1 MDIIIVGGGKVG
13 YYLLKSLHNKHE
25 VVLIE
30 KNKEI
35 CEKIAEEFSD
45 MILWGDGTS
54 LDVLKDAA
62 IEDANVV
69 VAATGKDEENII
81 ICQIAKMNFNIHKTI
96 ARVNNPKNINAFK
109 MLGVD
114 KTVCSTEV
122 IANMI
127 EMTFEEQ

>member
-1 MDIIIVGGGKVG
+1 MDIIIIGGGKVG
-13 YYLLKSLHNKHE
+13 YYLLKSLHKQHD

-30 KNKEI
+30 KNRAV
-35 CEKIAEEFSD
+35 CEKIAEEFTD

-54 LDVLKDAA
+54 LEVLKDAA

-81 ICQIAKMNFNIHKTI
+81 ICQIAKINFNISKTI
-96 ARVNNPKNINAFK
+96 ARVNNPKNIKVFEQ
-109 MLGVD
+109 LGVD

-127 EMTFEEQ
+127 EMTFKEK

>member
-1 MDIIIVGGGKVG
+1 MDIIIIGGGKVG
-13 YYLLKSLHNKHE
+13 YYLLKSLHKQHD

-30 KNKEI
+30 KNREV
-35 CEKIAEEFSD
+35 CEKIAEEFTD

-54 LDVLKDAA
+54 LEVLKDAA

-81 ICQIAKMNFNIHKTI
+81 ICQIAKINFNISKTI
-96 ARVNNPKNINAFK
+96 ARVNNPKNIKVFEQ
-109 MLGVD
+109 LGVD

-127 EMTFEEQ
+127 EMTFKEK

>member
-13 YYLLKSLHNKHE
+13 YYLLKSLHKQHD

-30 KNKEI
+30 KNRDV
-35 CEKIAEEFSD
+35 CEKIAEEFND

-54 LDVLKDAA
+54 LEVLKDAA

-81 ICQIAKMNFNIHKTI
+81 ICQIAKSHFNISKTI
-96 ARVNNPKNINAFK
+96 ARVNNPKNIKVFEQ
-109 MLGVD
+109 LGVD

-127 EMTFEEQ
+127 EMTFKEI

>member
-13 YYLLKSLHNKHE
+13 YYLLKSLHKQHE
-25 VVLIE
+25 VILIE
-30 KNKEI
+30 KNREV
-35 CEKIAEEFSD
+35 CEKIAEEFND
-45 MILWGDGTS
+45 MILWGDGTD

-62 IEDANVV
+62 IENANVV

-81 ICQIAKMNFNIHKTI
+81 ICQIAKRNFNINKTI
-96 ARVNNPKNINAFK
+96 ARVNNPKNIKVFEQ
-109 MLGVD
+109 LGVD

-127 EMTFEEQ
+127 EKTFKEI